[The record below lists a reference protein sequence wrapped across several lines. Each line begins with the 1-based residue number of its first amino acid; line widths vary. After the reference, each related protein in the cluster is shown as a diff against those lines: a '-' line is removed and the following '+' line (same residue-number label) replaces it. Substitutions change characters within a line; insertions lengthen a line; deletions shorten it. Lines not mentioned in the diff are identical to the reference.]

1 MSEPLDP
8 PSPTT
13 AADTAAPESANDK
26 DVVPPTQSP
35 WQRGA
40 QTSTT
45 SAEGLN
51 WEELLR
57 QLEAG
62 WQDLPQRSEET
73 VQQTLARLQLQWGG
87 LCREARDRLQN
98 ALERAETAASLEA
111 VHQELQALLP
121 LLNASQWEVVIA
133 SLERASDR
141 ALVAS
146 LLYHGVQEQ
155 PHPEAQ
161 ADGIPSLPL
170 TPVLT
175 PVLTPDQ
182 RSSMQTM
189 SARAYGNSRMPLVM
203 DKTGQIQ
210 VKASAALLATLIAI
224 EIGSVGSAG
233 ALSLLGTPELRKLLS
248 ADGKLRQTGLK
259 QGRTALTEEEWQI
272 LRRWLDPKGSPPSDD
287 WYLNLTQMG
296 IQTTQVGDY
305 VARRLREFFQ
315 SEWIKLLIPPLY
327 HLVID
332 AMRLLTGE
340 VFLSVGTT
348 LESALESAEA
358 GRRLELVLQALPQA
372 RNIPSPER
380 IQESIPAVTEAA
392 EKILKPLLARQL
404 MAVAD
409 TFDPPIRN
417 EGLNELGRQLN
428 LWNPFQFLLT
438 WSSAGWLEALLDQIA
453 ELQQTYPELPLWE
466 SYGQGIEAAAQAS
479 RVMDQAEALRLTA
492 KSLDPKLEQSEE

>member
-1 MSEPLDP
+1 MPESLDP
-8 PSPTT
+8 PSNSLSTATT
-13 AADTAAPESANDK
+13 ADPASSESAK
-26 DVVPPTQSP
+26 SSAPPPAAS
-35 WQRGA
+35 
-40 QTSTT
+40 
-45 SAEGLN
+45 LN

-62 WQDLPQRSEET
+62 WQELPRRSEET
-73 VQQTLARLQLQWGG
+73 VQQTLARLQLEWGG

-98 ALERAETAASLEA
+98 ALQVAETKGSLQPI
-111 VHQELQALLP
+111 QEEIRALLP
-121 LLNASQWEVVIA
+121 LLNPSQWEVVIA
-133 SLERASDR
+133 SLARASNR
-141 ALVAS
+141 AVVAS
-146 LLYHGVQEQ
+146 LLFHWGQQQ
-155 PHPEAQ
+155 PHPETAT
-161 ADGIPSLPL
+161 DGIPAPL
-170 TPVLT
+170 TATQLSALEV
-175 PVLTPDQ
+175 
-182 RSSMQTM
+182 M

-203 DKTGQIQ
+203 DKSGQIQ

-259 QGRTALTEEEWQI
+259 QGRTALSEEEWQT
-272 LRRWLDPKGSPPSDD
+272 LRRWLDPKGSPPSED
-287 WYLNLTQMG
+287 WYLSLTQVG

-348 LESALESAEA
+348 LEAALESAEA

-372 RNIPSPER
+372 RNIPTPDR
-380 IQESIPAVTEAA
+380 IQSAIPAVTEAA
-392 EKILKPLLARQL
+392 EKTLKPLLARQL

-438 WSSAGWLEALLDQIA
+438 WSSAGWLEALLDQ
-453 ELQQTYPELPLWE
+453 LQQLQTTYPEMPLWE
-466 SYGQGIEAAAQAS
+466 SYGQGIEAAAAAS

-492 KSLDPKLEQSEE
+492 KGLDPKLEQSEE

>member
-1 MSEPLDP
+1 MLDDPKLKNAVPLSSSE
-8 PSPTT
+8 SSSESSTAT
-13 AADTAAPESANDK
+13 EAADPGSASANGST
-26 DVVPPTQSP
+26 PPP
-35 WQRGA
+35 A
-40 QTSTT
+40 
-45 SAEGLN
+45 AGLN

-57 QLEAG
+57 QLEMG
-62 WQDLPQRSEET
+62 WQELPRRSEET
-73 VQQTLARLQLQWGG
+73 VQQTLARLQLEWGG
-87 LCREARDRLQN
+87 LCREARDRLQR
-98 ALERAETAASLEA
+98 ALERAETAASLEPIQ
-111 VHQELQALLP
+111 QELQALLP
-121 LLNASQWEVVIA
+121 LLNASQWEVVIL
-133 SLERASDR
+133 SLRRASDR

-146 LLYHGVQEQ
+146 LLHQGVQEQ
-155 PHPEAQ
+155 PNPANPEYET
-161 ADGIPSLPL
+161 DGIPSLM
-170 TPVLT
+170 
-175 PVLTPDQ
+175 TPDQ
-182 RSSMQTM
+182 RASLEAM

-259 QGRTALTEEEWQI
+259 QGRTALTEEEWQT

-372 RNIPSPER
+372 RNIPSPDR
-380 IQESIPAVTEAA
+380 IQAAIPAVTEAA
-392 EKILKPLLARQL
+392 EKTLKPLLARQL

-438 WSSAGWLEALLDQIA
+438 WSSAGWLEALLDQIG
-453 ELQQTYPELPLWE
+453 ELQQTYPEMPLWE
-466 SYGQGIEAAAQAS
+466 SYGQGIEAAAEAS

>member
-1 MSEPLDP
+1 MPEPLDP
-8 PSPTT
+8 PSESSSTATT
-13 AADTAAPESANDK
+13 ADPAASASAK
-26 DVVPPTQSP
+26 GSAPPP
-35 WQRGA
+35 A
-40 QTSTT
+40 
-45 SAEGLN
+45 AGLN

-62 WQDLPQRSEET
+62 WQELPKRSEET
-73 VQQTLARLQLQWGG
+73 VQQTLARLQLEWGG
-87 LCREARDRLQN
+87 LCREARDRLQQ
-98 ALERAETAASLEA
+98 ALETARDDTSLQPI
-111 VHQELQALLP
+111 QEEIRALLP
-121 LLNASQWEVVIA
+121 LLNPSQWEVVIA
-133 SLERASDR
+133 SLARASDR

-146 LLYHGVQEQ
+146 LLFHWGQQQ
-155 PHPEAQ
+155 PHPETIT
-161 ADGIPSLPL
+161 DGIPSPAPAQLSAL
-170 TPVLT
+170 EA
-175 PVLTPDQ
+175 
-182 RSSMQTM
+182 M

-203 DKTGQIQ
+203 DKSGQIQ

-259 QGRTALTEEEWQI
+259 QGRTALSEEEWQT
-272 LRRWLDPKGSPPSDD
+272 LRRWLDPKGSPPGED
-287 WYLNLTQMG
+287 WYLSLTQVG

-372 RNIPSPER
+372 RNIPTPER
-380 IQESIPAVTEAA
+380 IQSAIPAVTEAA
-392 EKILKPLLARQL
+392 EKTLKPLLARQL

-438 WSSAGWLEALLDQIA
+438 WSSAGWLEALLDQIQQ
-453 ELQQTYPELPLWE
+453 LQTTYPEMPLWE
-466 SYGQGIEAAAQAS
+466 SYGQGVEAAAEAP

-492 KSLDPKLEQSEE
+492 KSLDPKLEQPED

>member
-1 MSEPLDP
+1 MPEPLDP
-8 PSPTT
+8 QSDSVFRAT
-13 AADTAAPESANDK
+13 AADPAPYA
-26 DVVPPTQSP
+26 
-35 WQRGA
+35 
-40 QTSTT
+40 STT
-45 SAEGLN
+45 ALGDVSGTLSEAKSTSAPSASPPAVGLN

-62 WQDLPQRSEET
+62 WQELPKRSEEA
-73 VQQTLARLQLQWGG
+73 VQQALARLQLEWGG
-87 LCREARDRLQN
+87 LCREARDRLQK
-98 ALERAETAASLEA
+98 ALQAAEAAGSLQPVE
-111 VHQELQALLP
+111 EEIRALLP
-121 LLNASQWEVVIA
+121 LLNLSQWEVVIA
-133 SLERASDR
+133 SLARASQR

-146 LLYHGVQEQ
+146 FLFHWGQQQL
-155 PHPEAQ
+155 HPETTTDRIYTPQ
-161 ADGIPSLPL
+161 ALE
-170 TPVLT
+170 V
-175 PVLTPDQ
+175 
-182 RSSMQTM
+182 M

-224 EIGSVGSAG
+224 DIGSIGSAG

-248 ADGKLRQTGLK
+248 ADGKLRRTGLK
-259 QGRTALTEEEWQI
+259 QGRTALSEEEWQT
-272 LRRWLDPKGSPPSDD
+272 LRRWLDPKGSPPSED
-287 WYLNLTQMG
+287 WYLSLTQVG

-348 LESALESAEA
+348 LESTLESAEA

-372 RNIPSPER
+372 QNIPTPEQ
-380 IQESIPAVTEAA
+380 IQAAIPAVIEAA
-392 EKILKPLLARQL
+392 ETTLKPLLAQQL

-409 TFDPPIRN
+409 IFDPPIRN
-417 EGLNELGRQLN
+417 EALNKLGRQLN

-438 WSSAGWLEALLDQIA
+438 WSSAGWLEALLDQIQH
-453 ELQQTYPELPLWE
+453 LQTTYPEMPLWE

-492 KSLDPKLEQSEE
+492 KTLDPKLEQLED

>member
-1 MSEPLDP
+1 MPEPLDP
-8 PSPTT
+8 SSTSDSQNASPSTKVT
-13 AADTAAPESANDK
+13 SDLVN
-26 DVVPPTQSP
+26 
-35 WQRGA
+35 GA
-40 QTSTT
+40 
-45 SAEGLN
+45 AEGLN
-51 WEELLR
+51 WEGLWR

-87 LCREARDRLQN
+87 LCREARDRLQS
-98 ALERAETAASLEA
+98 ALKQTETAASLEA

-146 LLYHGVQEQ
+146 LLYHRVQEQ
-155 PHPEAQ
+155 PHPEAPT
-161 ADGIPSLPL
+161 DGIPSLPL

-175 PVLTPDQ
+175 PDQ
-182 RSSMQTM
+182 RSSMQAM

-224 EIGSVGSAG
+224 QIGSVGSAG

-259 QGRTALTEEEWQI
+259 QGRTALTEEEWQT
-272 LRRWLDPKGSPPSDD
+272 LRRWLDPKGSPPD

-372 RNIPSPER
+372 RNIPSPDR

>member
-1 MSEPLDP
+1 MSELLDP
-8 PSPTT
+8 QSDSSSSTATT
-13 AADTAAPESANDK
+13 ANPAASESANGSA
-26 DVVPPTQSP
+26 TSP
-35 WQRGA
+35 A
-40 QTSTT
+40 
-45 SAEGLN
+45 AGLN

-57 QLEAG
+57 QLEAS
-62 WQDLPQRSEET
+62 WQELPQRSEET
-73 VQQTLARLQLQWGG
+73 VQQTLARLQLEWGG
-87 LCREARDRLQN
+87 LCREARDRLQK
-98 ALERAETAASLEA
+98 ALEAAKATGSLQPIQAEIR
-111 VHQELQALLP
+111 ALLP
-121 LLNASQWEVVIA
+121 LLNPSQWEVVIA
-133 SLERASDR
+133 SLARASDR

-146 LLYHGVQEQ
+146 LLFHWRQEQ
-155 PHPEAQ
+155 PHPETPT
-161 ADGIPSLPL
+161 DGIPSSPTA
-170 TPVLT
+170 TPPAALEA
-175 PVLTPDQ
+175 
-182 RSSMQTM
+182 M

-203 DKTGQIQ
+203 DKSGQIQ

-259 QGRTALTEEEWQI
+259 QGRTALTEEEWQT

-287 WYLNLTQMG
+287 WYLNLTQLG

-372 RNIPSPER
+372 RNIPTPER
-380 IQESIPAVTEAA
+380 IQAAIPAVTEAA
-392 EKILKPLLARQL
+392 EKTLKPLLARQL
-404 MAVAD
+404 MTVAD

-438 WSSAGWLEALLDQIA
+438 WSSAGWLEALLDQIQQ
-453 ELQQTYPELPLWE
+453 LQTTYPEMPLWE
-466 SYGQGIEAAAQAS
+466 SYGQGIEAAAEAS

-492 KSLDPKLEQSEE
+492 KSLDPKLEQPDD

>member
-1 MSEPLDP
+1 MSKPLDP
-8 PSPTT
+8 QSDSSSSSSTAT
-13 AADTAAPESANDK
+13 AADPAASESANGSA
-26 DVVPPTQSP
+26 TSP
-35 WQRGA
+35 A
-40 QTSTT
+40 
-45 SAEGLN
+45 AGLN

-57 QLEAG
+57 QLEAS
-62 WQDLPQRSEET
+62 WQELPQRSEET
-73 VQQTLARLQLQWGG
+73 VQQTLARLQLEWGG
-87 LCREARDRLQN
+87 LCREARDRLQK
-98 ALERAETAASLEA
+98 ALEAAEATGSLQPIPAEIR
-111 VHQELQALLP
+111 ALLP
-121 LLNASQWEVVIA
+121 LLNPSQWEVVIA
-133 SLERASDR
+133 SLARASDR

-146 LLYHGVQEQ
+146 LLFHWGQEQ
-155 PHPEAQ
+155 PHPETPT
-161 ADGIPSLPL
+161 DGIPS
-170 TPVLT
+170 VLS
-175 PVLTPDQ
+175 PDQ
-182 RSSMQTM
+182 CSSLETM

-203 DKTGQIQ
+203 DKSGQIQ

-259 QGRTALTEEEWQI
+259 QGRTALTEEEWQT
-272 LRRWLDPKGSPPSDD
+272 LRRWLDPKGSPPSND
-287 WYLNLTQMG
+287 WYLNLTQLG

-372 RNIPSPER
+372 RNIPTPER
-380 IQESIPAVTEAA
+380 IQAAIPAVTEAA
-392 EKILKPLLARQL
+392 EKTLKPLLARQL

-438 WSSAGWLEALLDQIA
+438 WSSAGWLEALLDQIQQ
-453 ELQQTYPELPLWE
+453 LQTTYPEMPLWE
-466 SYGQGIEAAAQAS
+466 SYGQGIEAAAEAS

-492 KSLDPKLEQSEE
+492 KSLDPKLEQPDD

>member
-1 MSEPLDP
+1 MLDDPKLQNAVPLSSSE
-8 PSPTT
+8 SSSESSTVT
-13 AADTAAPESANDK
+13 ESAAPESAHSVNGSAS
-26 DVVPPTQSP
+26 PP
-35 WQRGA
+35 A
-40 QTSTT
+40 
-45 SAEGLN
+45 AGLN

-62 WQDLPQRSEET
+62 WQELPRRSEET
-73 VQQTLARLQLQWGG
+73 VQQTLARLQLEWGG
-87 LCREARDRLQN
+87 LCREARDRLQR
-98 ALERAETAASLEA
+98 ALERAETAASLEPLQ
-111 VHQELQALLP
+111 QELQALLP
-121 LLNASQWEVVIA
+121 LLNPSQWEVVIL
-133 SLERASDR
+133 SLQRASDR

-146 LLYHGVQEQ
+146 LLHQWVRE
-155 PHPEAQ
+155 HPDPEPET
-161 ADGIPSLPL
+161 DGIPSSFLS
-170 TPVLT
+170 
-175 PVLTPDQ
+175 PDL
-182 RSSMQTM
+182 RASLEAM

-210 VKASAALLATLIAI
+210 VKASAALLTTLIAI

-259 QGRTALTEEEWQI
+259 QGRTALTEEEWQT
-272 LRRWLDPKGSPPSDD
+272 LRRWLDPKGSPPGDD
-287 WYLNLTQMG
+287 WYLNLTQIG

-348 LESALESAEA
+348 LEAALESAEA

-372 RNIPSPER
+372 RNIPSPDR
-380 IQESIPAVTEAA
+380 IRAAIPAVTEAA
-392 EKILKPLLARQL
+392 EKTLKPLLARQL

-438 WSSAGWLEALLDQIA
+438 WSSAGWLEALLDQIG
-453 ELQQTYPELPLWE
+453 ELQQTYPEMSLWE
-466 SYGQGIEAAAQAS
+466 SYGQGIEAAAAAP

-492 KSLDPKLEQSEE
+492 KSLDPKLEPSEE